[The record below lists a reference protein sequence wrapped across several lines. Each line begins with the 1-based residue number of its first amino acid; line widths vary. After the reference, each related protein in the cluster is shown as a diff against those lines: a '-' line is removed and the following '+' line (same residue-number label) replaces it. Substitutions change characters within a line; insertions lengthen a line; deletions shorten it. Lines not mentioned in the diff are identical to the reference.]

1 MAERATLARP
11 YAEAAFEVASESG
24 ALAESLSLWTG
35 YLERCASVAQNTEAQ
50 ETFKLPSMSP
60 EQSVELIVSV
70 AGLPTSEQRAFL
82 LLLAQNKRLTLLP
95 EVYSHLSELASQAA
109 HVLNAEVASAF
120 PLTDNQIASISKL
133 LQTKYASQ
141 VKLSVSVDPELIGG
155 VRISVGDEVMDASVR
170 EKLSK
175 MTVALLN

>member
-24 ALAESLSLWTG
+24 ALAQSLALWTG
-35 YLERCASVAQNTEAQ
+35 YLERCASVAENTEAQ
-50 ETFKLPSMSP
+50 EAFKLPSMSP
-60 EQSVELIVSV
+60 EQSVDLIVSV
-70 AGLPTSEQRAFL
+70 AGLATTEQRAFL
-82 LLLAQNKRLTLLP
+82 LLLAKNKRLTLLP
-95 EVYSHLSELASQAA
+95 EVYSQFSELASQAA
-109 HVLNAEVASAF
+109 QVLNAEVASAF
-120 PLTDNQIASISKL
+120 PLTDDQIASISKL
-133 LQTKYASQ
+133 LQSKYGSQ